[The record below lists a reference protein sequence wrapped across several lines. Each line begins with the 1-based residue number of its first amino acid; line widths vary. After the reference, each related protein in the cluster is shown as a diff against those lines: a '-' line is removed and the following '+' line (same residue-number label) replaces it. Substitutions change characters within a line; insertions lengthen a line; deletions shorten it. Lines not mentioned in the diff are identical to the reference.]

1 MSQEALS
8 AFGNGDLYL
17 EKYIGSMRHLEVQI
31 IRDMHGNSKLLGIR
45 DCSVQRNYQKL
56 IEESASGIPKNIKDH
71 LYNNAVK
78 LIEEIDYI
86 GAGTVEFIYDLDQKS
101 VYFME
106 MNTRLQVE
114 HPVSE
119 MVTGTDLVQLQLKV
133 AQGDD
138 IGDLDVKLKGH
149 AIELRVIAEK
159 IELDDEG
166 ELRFIPDPGHLSVVY
181 LSLIHI

>member
-1 MSQEALS
+1 MSAKNLILEFLPSAPIIKDAEKFQSTFNRMSQESLS

-31 IRDMHGNSKLLGIR
+31 IRDMHGNSKLFGIR
-45 DCSVQRNYQKL
+45 DCSIQRNYQKL
-56 IEESASGIPKNIKDH
+56 IEETASGIPNKIREH
-71 LYNNAVK
+71 LYSFSEK

-86 GAGTVEFIYDLDQKS
+86 GAGTVEFIYDLIEKK

-119 MVTGTDLVQLQLKV
+119 TVSYT
-133 AQGDD
+133 
-138 IGDLDVKLKGH
+138 
-149 AIELRVIAEK
+149 
-159 IELDDEG
+159 
-166 ELRFIPDPGHLSVVY
+166 HLT
-181 LSLIHI
+181 LPTKA